1 MSIDVETPD
10 SPGWWLKRCAD
21 KLAANRKEIDP
32 LFARYEGKQPMPPEL
47 SNAPEHAQRLYRTS
61 RTNLAELVVKS
72 TRYRLKLRAIQTGHD
87 SGETGDEDAWK
98 AWKAAG
104 MIVESPSIITNMLVG
119 RSGYALV
126 QEHEGKVAAT
136 SEDPRQVVT
145 VHDPVRQSVVRA
157 AAKIF
162 HDDDFDMDYA
172 YLYRPGR
179 RWVAVNPRRTRNTAA
194 RFTSSWSWSED
205 HGGAE
210 GEPLPAGFE
219 SDVMIVR
226 YRNDENVSEFERHAD
241 LFNRFDHLILQA
253 MVIATLQAFK
263 QRAIKVD
270 PKDMP
275 DTDPVTGED
284 IDYNDVFTAD
294 PAALWKLPQTAEM
307 WESGAVDVQPIVTM
321 ATKQLEQVSAVTFTP
336 LSAFTPEG
344 ANQSANGASLV
355 REGMTFKVEDKQDR
369 IGAAHE
375 QTADLIFRMAA
386 LDVGEREAIRAV
398 WAPAERYSLAE
409 KADAWSKTTGLP
421 YRTRLSMIF
430 QFGPD
435 EIARAETERMNDAVL
450 FPAEA
455 TQPVPANG

>member
-194 RFTSSWSWSED
+194 RFTSSWSWSEY

-210 GEPLPAGFE
+210 GEPLP
-219 SDVMIVR
+219 
-226 YRNDENVSEFERHAD
+226 
-241 LFNRFDHLILQA
+241 
-253 MVIATLQAFK
+253 
-263 QRAIKVD
+263 
-270 PKDMP
+270 
-275 DTDPVTGED
+275 
-284 IDYNDVFTAD
+284 
-294 PAALWKLPQTAEM
+294 
-307 WESGAVDVQPIVTM
+307 
-321 ATKQLEQVSAVTFTP
+321 
-336 LSAFTPEG
+336 
-344 ANQSANGASLV
+344 
-355 REGMTFKVEDKQDR
+355 
-369 IGAAHE
+369 
-375 QTADLIFRMAA
+375 
-386 LDVGEREAIRAV
+386 
-398 WAPAERYSLAE
+398 
-409 KADAWSKTTGLP
+409 
-421 YRTRLSMIF
+421 
-430 QFGPD
+430 
-435 EIARAETERMNDAVL
+435 
-450 FPAEA
+450 
-455 TQPVPANG
+455 